1 MVRVISV
8 VTLAALLLS
17 GCARVSE
24 SRLNPF
30 NWFGGNR
37 GGDAQIVDPADIRPL
52 VPADRVVQVVD
63 GRPLVAQI
71 TQVDLTP
78 TSDGIIVRAS
88 GIATAAG
95 AYSGELTTASVGDG
109 TIALDFRAFQGG
121 GAGDGTITVARF
133 LSFGEL
139 GNTRTITVRSASNAV
154 TRRR

>member
-8 VTLAALLLS
+8 ITLAALLLS

-30 NWFGGNR
+30 NWFGNR
-37 GGDAQIVDPADIRPL
+37 GGEAQVVDPANIRPL

-63 GRPLVAQI
+63 GRPLVAQV

-95 AYSGELTTASVGDG
+95 AHSGELTTASVGDG

-139 GNTRTITVRSASNAV
+139 GNTRSISVRSASNVV